1 MDILKQLK
9 EVTISVLPIAVFASV
24 LSLLLGVMDGGEFR
38 MFIVSCV
45 FVIAG
50 LTIFLTGADVGL
62 LPMGTRIGTTLTKSR
77 SLPILLA
84 VAAIL
89 GFIITVPEP
98 DVQVLA
104 SQVNQ
109 ISNDIP
115 IPVFICAIAVGVG
128 IFLALSLART
138 ILSLPLKVILFIGYI
153 VIFSHSS
160 AMASSFRLHSIL
172 AVLRLDRFPFH
183 S

>member
-128 IFLALSLART
+128 IFLALSL
-138 ILSLPLKVILFIGYI
+138 ILQFLLFFITLGQDRPQHGSQKHAKRHQYGR
-153 VIFSHSS
+153 H
-160 AMASSFRLHSIL
+160 RLHHIPT
-172 AVLRLDRFPFH
+172 AGH
-183 S
+183 NIAQG